1 MELLDDIM
9 KNKLF
14 IYLFALIFMMLF
26 SLSAVSADD
35 LQLTDSGQVSGD
47 VDVATVNP
55 WKTSGELTYDIPSD
69 AKDIKSADVYVN
81 IYSGSAQNT
90 YGANANVSLR
100 TVNGEN
106 QIASE
111 KLWIEDGSTDGT
123 IYPLNNHTYKCYS
136 DYQMHYDIT
145 DSLKGLNG
153 SSISVNVDSF
163 KMSDKQFDGRIK
175 LIALILAYDDGDDDE
190 INYWFDAT
198 QKWTQTDVT
207 TSFDTADITSIVKAD
222 LINIAL
228 SSGDGIYKL
237 NGEFIGDS
245 TEHVSGNYYQ
255 YNYWNILDNVKEGQD
270 TEFVSI
276 AGASAYGSLKNVLTF
291 LKLESKNI
299 TADVSFNTEY
309 TSVPTC
315 YAGTN
320 NTLTVKVSSNFAG
333 RYSIELLADGKL
345 LNSSETDLDAAE
357 EATVL
362 LTDPTVRAVDE
373 TTVNGAGNKEVT
385 YIINVKL
392 GDVIVGSAN
401 KTVPVLYNG
410 NLGKDLAYN
419 ARYIE
424 DIRVFTVTGGI
435 AADTK
440 DSSTYLSASASNRT
454 DIFKIDLD
462 ESSSLEKAFVYI
474 AYNWDKSGVG
484 GPVFNVTFN
493 GNAIS
498 PKSSYRDQSNLGSY
512 GRYGYGLMFY
522 DVSDLAKPGDNVLI
536 LNKQSGL
543 TSVYPGNLIYLY
555 NSTESDYIKNIYLLN
570 GADLLA
576 NSNNDAGRVVKT
588 SNVLNADVNDVINSA
603 FTVFAAGAQKG
614 EGNIIFNGNVM
625 EDVWNGTSN
634 SLDSFTFDISSKLTD
649 SNDIAF
655 VATGSTVLALN
666 QIVVTYKNAPV
677 KVTLTPKALSAT
689 YDSAKAFKV
698 TALDSK
704 GNPVGGLELT
714 LKIFTGNKFTSKTI
728 KTDANG
734 IASFKDASKLA
745 IGSHKVEII
754 SSDETY
760 AVKNATSSIKVSKAK
775 TTVKAVKVT
784 NKFKKSKYFK
794 VTVTNKATK
803 KAVKN
808 VKVKLKIYTGKKY
821 VTKTIK
827 TNSKGIAQFNTK
839 ALKVGS
845 HKVVISSGNSKY
857 TISAKS
863 TIVIKK

>member
-1 MELLDDIM
+1 M
-9 KNKLF
+9 KNKSF

-111 KLWIEDGSTDGT
+111 ELWIEDGSTDGT
-123 IYPLNNHTYKCYS
+123 IYPVNNHTYKCYS

-153 SSISVNVDSF
+153 SSISINVDSF

-175 LIALILAYDDGDDDE
+175 LISLILAYDDGDDDE
-190 INYWFDAT
+190 INFWFDAT
-198 QKWTQTDVT
+198 QKWTQKDVT
-207 TSFDTADITSIVKAD
+207 TSFDTADITGIVKAD

-245 TEHVSGNYYQ
+245 IEHVSGNYYQ

-345 LNSSETDLDAAE
+345 LNSSEADLDTAE

-385 YIINVKL
+385 YIINVKF

-410 NLGKDLAYN
+410 NLGKDLTYN
-419 ARYIE
+419 AHYIE
-424 DIRVFTVTGGI
+424 DIQVFTVTGGI

-440 DSSTYLSASASNRT
+440 DSSTYLSASSSNRT

-493 GNAIS
+493 GKAIS

-555 NSTESDYIKNIYLLN
+555 NSTESDYIKTIYLLN

-666 QIVVTYKNAPV
+666 QFVVTYKNAPV
-677 KVTLTPKALSAT
+677 KVSLTPKTLSAT

-775 TTVKAVKVT
+775 TTVKAAKVT

>member
-1 MELLDDIM
+1 M
-9 KNKLF
+9 KNKSF

-26 SLSAVSADD
+26 SLNAVSADD

-175 LIALILAYDDGDDDE
+175 LISLILAYDDGDDDE

-385 YIINVKL
+385 YMINVKF

-666 QIVVTYKNAPV
+666 QFVVTYKNAPV
-677 KVTLTPKALSAT
+677 KVSLTPKTLSAT

-775 TTVKAVKVT
+775 TTVKAAKVT